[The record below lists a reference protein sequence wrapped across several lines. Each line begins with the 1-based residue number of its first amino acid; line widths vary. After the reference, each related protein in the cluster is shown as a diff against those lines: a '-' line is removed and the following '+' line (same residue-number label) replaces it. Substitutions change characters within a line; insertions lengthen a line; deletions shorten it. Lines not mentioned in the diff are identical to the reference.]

1 MWPAGASEL
10 STPGHDY
17 IVVGAGSSGCV
28 VASRLAQKTD
38 ARVLLIEAGGGA
50 GSPMINMPMGFAAMI
65 GAGAHNWSYRS
76 DAEPALDQRGVAL
89 PRGRV
94 LGGCSSING
103 MVYIR
108 GQRQDF
114 DGWAAQGNAGWDH
127 ASVLPLFK
135 KSEDNWRGAGAFH
148 GAGGELHI
156 RPVGTRLAIA
166 DRFIEAAQQQG
177 IPANADFNADVQD
190 GVGYFDANIAHGV
203 RQHTAR
209 AFLRPALRRP
219 NLQVMKHAVV
229 RRVLLRNGRAVGVQ
243 VLHDGQVIDIGAST
257 EVILCAGAYGS
268 PQILERSGVGDPVLL
283 ARLGIET
290 MHALP
295 AVGEHL
301 QDHLNTMVSIE
312 TRDCRTYYDFV
323 RPRRIALTLADYVLR
338 RRGICANPAAI
349 VGAFVRIEEG
359 AERPDAEIHFAAG
372 ASMQHADGKLTP
384 TPGICATICRLRPDS
399 VGSVHITSADAN
411 AAPAIR
417 MNYLAHGRDAS
428 FQIRALRRLRRI
440 FDAPALRPYIAG
452 ETRPGLQVASDA
464 ELLDYIR
471 ASSDTVHHPVGS
483 CRMGTG
489 VDAVVNP
496 QLQVIGVENLRIA
509 DASVF
514 PSTISGNTNASCIMV
529 GEKAAELMVG

>member
-1 MWPAGASEL
+1 
-10 STPGHDY
+10 
-17 IVVGAGSSGCV
+17 
-28 VASRLAQKTD
+28 
-38 ARVLLIEAGGGA
+38 
-50 GSPMINMPMGFAAMI
+50 
-65 GAGAHNWSYRS
+65 
-76 DAEPALDQRGVAL
+76 
-89 PRGRV
+89 
-94 LGGCSSING
+94 
-103 MVYIR
+103 
-108 GQRQDF
+108 
-114 DGWAAQGNAGWDH
+114 
-127 ASVLPLFK
+127 
-135 KSEDNWRGAGAFH
+135 
-148 GAGGELHI
+148 
-156 RPVGTRLAIA
+156 
-166 DRFIEAAQQQG
+166 
-177 IPANADFNADVQD
+177 
-190 GVGYFDANIAHGV
+190 
-203 RQHTAR
+203 
-209 AFLRPALRRP
+209 
-219 NLQVMKHAVV
+219 
-229 RRVLLRNGRAVGVQ
+229 
-243 VLHDGQVIDIGAST
+243 
-257 EVILCAGAYGS
+257 
-268 PQILERSGVGDPVLL
+268 
-283 ARLGIET
+283 
-290 MHALP
+290 
-295 AVGEHL
+295 
-301 QDHLNTMVSIE
+301 MVSIE